1 MIYRK
6 LRKLED
12 HKRDIQSLIIAAYSS
27 NADPDVVS
35 IRVNDLQHD
44 LYQVEKEIELEE
56 IFVKFKWGLVAF
68 VVCSIVCIIITL
80 IKKGL

>member
-1 MIYRK
+1 MIYRT
-6 LRKLED
+6 LRRLEAQ
-12 HKRDIQSLIIAAYSS
+12 KRDIQSLIIAAYTS

-35 IRVNDLQHD
+35 IRVNDLQYD
-44 LYQVEKEIELEE
+44 LCQVEREIELEE

-68 VVCSIVCIIITL
+68 IVCSIACIIITL